1 MSIAEKALCVALVAA
16 LAFTFVRALID
27 DYRTLR

>member
-1 MSIAEKALCVALVAA
+1 MSVVDKALCLVLVAA
-16 LAFTFVRALID
+16 VAFAFVRALID